1 MARTEGTGLRRV
13 LQSLQARILSPERT
27 AWYSTSLADNI
38 VPAEALP
45 RLAERIKKNAAYGRS
60 SMVAAD
66 LEVYLARGGEIKPAI
81 VSALFNM
88 YARLRS
94 PEKGDALYARVQA
107 HRQGPMTPAN
117 YASLLNVY
125 AKAEHPPY
133 GVPRR
138 WAIRAAQ
145 VAQEALDAG
154 VVPGLAFMHSLME
167 CQAKA
172 GLPEAALATYHQL
185 LRKGL
190 QPTPRTFN
198 ILLLAHRRSGR
209 GHPDAGRLELLPGC
223 VRRGRRHRPRLPRLD
238 LHARRRYRP
247 RPLHGA
253 SAGPGLLRPP
263 LPGSRSTGRGPAA
276 ADFVARGRASLLQPR
291 RCPLR

>member
-1 MARTEGTGLRRV
+1 MRCLRCQCLLKGALGVRPLQSPVCPPLRR
-13 LQSLQARILSPERT
+13 
-27 AWYSTSLADNI
+27 
-38 VPAEALP
+38 
-45 RLAERIKKNAAYGRS
+45 
-60 SMVAAD
+60 
-66 LEVYLARGGEIKPAI
+66 PAI
-81 VSALFNM
+81 LSALFNM

-167 CQAKA
+167 CQVC
-172 GLPEAALATYHQL
+172 
-185 LRKGL
+185 
-190 QPTPRTFN
+190 
-198 ILLLAHRRSGR
+198 
-209 GHPDAGRLELLPGC
+209 AGRT
-223 VRRGRRHRPRLPRLD
+223 GRSCSRHMEG
-238 LHARRRYRP
+238 HACCT
-247 RPLHGA
+247 A
-253 SAGPGLLRPP
+253 F
-263 LPGSRSTGRGPAA
+263 PGSW
-276 ADFVARGRASLLQPR
+276 VHVC
-291 RCPLR
+291 RCGWH